1 MYMVKGGQLM
11 KIQFDSRNGATAVKD
26 GYIVKCIPWKNG
38 QGVWYLWNITVQKAG
53 ERDMTD
59 IEAYCQD
66 VPILKME
73 EIFEWLAANTEI
85 TPNKIRQYIRKKLS
99 CRKCDVYK
107 ITMSEDYSVK
117 TITDRSEGA
126 GTPALEYPGTQLDTM
141 AD

>member
-1 MYMVKGGQLM
+1 M
-11 KIQFDSRNGATAVKD
+11 KIQFDSLTGATAVKD
-26 GYIVKCIPWKNG
+26 GYILKGIPWKNG
-38 QGVWYLWNITVQKAG
+38 QGAYYLWNITVQKAG
-53 ERDMTD
+53 EREMTD

-73 EIFEWLAANTEI
+73 EMFKWLAANAEI
-85 TPNKIRQYIRKKLS
+85 TPNEIRQYIRKKLS

-107 ITMSEDYSVK
+107 ITMAEDGSSK

-126 GTPALEYPGTQLDTM
+126 DTPALEYPGTRLDTM